1 MTAVRDIME
10 SAPLIVSPDTS
21 VKDLAVAL
29 VERRIDGACVVQDDV
44 LVGVVTSMDL
54 VFQEKQLH
62 IPSFFTFLDVMIP
75 MQSREQLHEEMR
87 KMAGVTVEQ
96 IMSRD
101 PTVVAPDDEVSA
113 AATTMVEEH
122 FTILPVVDD
131 GVLVGVVTKRGLV
144 RAAYSL

>member
-10 SAPLIVSPDTS
+10 AAPLTVSPETS
-21 VKDLAVAL
+21 VKDLAAAL
-29 VERRIDGACVVQDDV
+29 VERRLEGACVVHDGV

-54 VFQEKQLH
+54 VFQEKVLH

-75 MQSREQLHEEMR
+75 LQSREQVHEEMR
-87 KMAGVTVEQ
+87 KMAGVTVDQ
-96 IMSRD
+96 IMSKN

-113 AATTMVEEH
+113 AATKMVEEH